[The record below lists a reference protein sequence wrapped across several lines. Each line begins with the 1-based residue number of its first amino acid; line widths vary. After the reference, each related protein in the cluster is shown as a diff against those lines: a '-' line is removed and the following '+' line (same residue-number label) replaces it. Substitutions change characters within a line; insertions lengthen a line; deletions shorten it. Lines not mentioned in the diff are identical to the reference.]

1 MKKMNDKSNWNRLA
15 LQGIEI
21 DDMDFVREFNLD
33 PSIAYTPKINPEL
46 IRAMRDRNLSEGRR
60 QGMPEDKVRYIAN
73 KNAKTVIAQINHLY
87 KFLGLKERIPKHI

>member
-15 LQGIEI
+15 LQGIDV

-46 IRAMRDRNLSEGRR
+46 IRAWANSFSQDAFKFRLEETINRVWSEHIKSC
-60 QGMPEDKVRYIAN
+60 DIA
-73 KNAKTVIAQINHLY
+73 TSDL
-87 KFLGLKERIPKHI
+87 RS